1 MFFLKEVSIKMKKR
15 IILALS
21 ATFIFYGLMV
31 FVSGFKDVLGFVPVT
46 PPVTPA
52 TPPTV
57 NTEGKATG
65 GVQATAG
72 SATLKLDFNAH
83 GGTSVKGNV
92 NYSNS
97 LGDRFM
103 GKVDLCYV
111 QSGNEAV
118 FAGTVNK
125 GTVSEQ
131 YFLVEV
137 QDNGEGK
144 KMTSPDALRVRLFND
159 KPDCTL
165 SGAFPGLVTKGN
177 IQVHE

>member
-1 MFFLKEVSIKMKKR
+1 MKKR
-15 IILALS
+15 ILLALGT
-21 ATFIFYGLMV
+21 TFIFYGLM
-31 FVSGFKDVLGFVPVT
+31 FAVSGYKSVLGLVPVT
-46 PPVTPA
+46 PPITPA

-57 NTEGKATG
+57 NTEGEATG
-65 GVQATAG
+65 GVVATAG

-83 GGTSVKGNV
+83 GGTDVKGNV

-97 LGDRFM
+97 LGDKFM
-103 GKVDLCYV
+103 GKVDLCYM

-118 FAGTVNK
+118 FAGTVSK

-144 KMTSPDALRVRLFND
+144 KMTSPDALRVRLYND
-159 KPDCTL
+159 PPDCTL
-165 SGAFPGLVTKGN
+165 SGVYPGLVTKGN
-177 IQVHE
+177 IQVH